1 MVVFPR
7 PFDCCLTILKQVKC
21 MCIKC
26 KRKRK
31 LFGLIS
37 VRMQVLGHKLKQAMA
52 LPRPYNWFFPRTA
65 PAAPAPAAP

>member
-1 MVVFPR
+1 
-7 PFDCCLTILKQVKC
+7 

-37 VRMQVLGHKLKQAMA
+37 VRMQVLGHKLKQVMA

-65 PAAPAPAAP
+65 PAPAAPALI